1 MNFYLDLKFKWGLL
15 PFKAS
20 IQSVEA
26 DYIDHDLYSLS
37 VRRDYQEEGL
47 IEVIGRNGEV
57 LKEVHIRGRIQQI
70 PFEDMYP
77 AWIEIYRYCT
87 AKSREERGA
96 IKLIRLR
103 HTHPIPPEYHGPMHR
118 FTGGDKR
125 FALWVKAFIDYHRL
139 SGVEL
144 RSRIAYMD
152 FFKGLQAKEIII
164 PSDVSIQSGDFST
177 GREWRNNFEEQI
189 RDAFSRR
196 DSAKAK

>member
-1 MNFYLDLKFKWGLL
+1 
-15 PFKAS
+15 
-20 IQSVEA
+20 
-26 DYIDHDLYSLS
+26 
-37 VRRDYQEEGL
+37 
-47 IEVIGRNGEV
+47 
-57 LKEVHIRGRIQQI
+57 
-70 PFEDMYP
+70 MYP

-103 HTHPIPPEYHGPMHR
+103 HTPDPASIMDPCIASLV
-118 FTGGDKR
+118 DKR

-196 DSAKAK
+196 DSAKDK